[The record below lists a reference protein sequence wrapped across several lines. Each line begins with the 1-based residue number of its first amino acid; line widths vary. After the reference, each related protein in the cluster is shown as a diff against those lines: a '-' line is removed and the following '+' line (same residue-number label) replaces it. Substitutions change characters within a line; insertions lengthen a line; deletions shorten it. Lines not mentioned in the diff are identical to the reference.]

1 MAKCGTRAGYRAH
14 QRAGETPCPGC
25 KQANAHYM
33 RDKRRAAK
41 MGDAGGTAAKRSAPS
56 TTSRVVVTPRTGA
69 VPPAS
74 PAAPV
79 EATETPTA
87 TTPPAPAERPP
98 LAVVAPDPAASD
110 DTAAPRY
117 LNRVGRDLW
126 DAVMDEYTLSAA
138 ARVLLAEAC
147 RTADRMERMAAALSS
162 SNTLWFELDTDVDDL
177 SDGVPV
183 VVNGMIAE
191 ARQLQT
197 TLGRTLAQLGV
208 ATVLI
213 QEREEDGP
221 TSVADMLAARRA
233 EREAASS

>member
-33 RDKRRAAK
+33 RDKRRATK
-41 MGDAGGTAAKRSAPS
+41 MGGTGGTAAKPKAAKAPS
-56 TTSRVVVTPRTGA
+56 GVVVVQKPATSPSPSTDSEPPKAPKAPTTP
-69 VPPAS
+69 

-79 EATETPTA
+79 
-87 TTPPAPAERPP
+87 PPM
-98 LAVVAPDPAASD
+98 AVVGADSGVSD
-110 DTAAPRY
+110 AAPRY
-117 LNRVGRDLW
+117 LKQVGRELW
-126 DAVMDEYTLSAA
+126 DAVMAEYDLSAA

-162 SNTLWFELDTDVDDL
+162 ASTLWFELDTDSDDL

-183 VVNGMIAE
+183 VVNGMISE

-213 QEREEDGP
+213 QEKEDAGP
-221 TSVADMLAARRA
+221 LSVADMLAARRA
-233 EREAASS
+233 EREAAS